1 MCISVE
7 WQKAT
12 VFISSTFND
21 MHAERDYL
29 IKEVF
34 PELKFWA
41 EKRKIHLTDVDLRW
55 GITEEESENK
65 GTVGTCLR
73 HIDKCRPFFICFIG
87 QRRGWIPDF
96 EKDINEE
103 TKNRYPSIENIA
115 ANRSLTEIEIEH
127 AIFSPL
133 YQKIADEIEYFP
145 ATEFNLF
152 FFRKDNYIS
161 KLNEE
166 QKNIYLDGA
175 NDDEKLEKLKN
186 KILNKER
193 EINKENSD
201 KKICI
206 KVNEYEGDWNENLT
220 LRELSHYGN
229 SADKGK
235 LTNFKCGNKPLK
247 DVIIEELKEQ
257 ITLAFPENKTIDYD
271 SKIDRELD
279 QQNIFIYM
287 NNENFIDRSD
297 YVSSLKKYI
306 ESDEKTTYIVSSK
319 PGYGKTML
327 LSKFT
332 DSFKSIFPD
341 KKLYKRFCAT
351 STLSLDNYSLWKS
364 IIDEAKLDKTK
375 ITYPQD
381 YDELKN
387 NIKEILEAISEKGD
401 CVIVIDAL
409 NQMENGLDILEWIPE
424 LPDNLK
430 IITSFTDYENGRNLS
445 WNIENENICR
455 NHLILKELND
465 DEKRNLIKTYLGNYL
480 KELDNEEIEKICH
493 LKGSG
498 NPLYLKILLTELCL
512 FGSHDQLESKIEQ
525 FGDTPETAFDHVL
538 ERLEE
543 DENLKGE
550 TKIVPLIFYH
560 LSNAKLGLSE
570 QELVSLIKSETD
582 LDDKYI
588 KDTIRISLRQ
598 VRPFMVQKEGKHDFY
613 YGSFKDASLKRYLK
627 EDINR

>member
-1 MCISVE
+1 MCILVE

-12 VFISSTFND
+12 VFISSTFDD

-41 EKRKIHLTDVDLRW
+41 EKRKIHLTDIDLRW

-87 QRRGWIPDF
+87 QRIGWIPDF
-96 EKDINEE
+96 KHDINEE
-103 TKNRYPSIENIA
+103 TKNRYPSIQKLVN
-115 ANRSLTEIEIEH
+115 NKSLTEIEIEH

-133 YQKIADEIEYFP
+133 YQKINDGKIEYCP
-145 ATEFNLF
+145 PTKFNLF
-152 FFRKDNYIS
+152 FFRQDNFTD
-161 KLNEE
+161 KLNDA
-166 QKNIYLDGA
+166 QKSVYGN
-175 NDDEKLEKLKN
+175 NTEDDEKLEIIKN
-186 KILNKER
+186 RILNKEE
-193 EINKENSD
+193 EINNGDCED
-201 KKICI
+201 KICI
-206 KVNEYEGDWNENLT
+206 KVNRYCGQWNEDLT

-229 SADKGK
+229 SVDKGR

-247 DVIIEELKEQ
+247 DVIIEQLKEQ
-257 ITLAFPENKTIDYD
+257 ITQAFPDNKEIDYD
-271 SKIDRELD
+271 SRIDKELD
-279 QQNIFIYM
+279 KQNIFIYK
-287 NNENFIDRSD
+287 NNENFIERFN
-297 YVSSLKKYI
+297 YMTSLKKYV
-306 ESDEKTTYIVSSK
+306 ESEERTTYAVISK

-332 DSFKSIFPD
+332 NNFGSLYPN
-341 KKLYKRFCAT
+341 KKLYKRFCGT
-351 STLSLDNYSLWKS
+351 SNLSLDNYLLWKS
-364 IIDEAKLDKTK
+364 IIDEAGIDKSK
-375 ITYPQD
+375 NIYPND

-387 NIKEILEAISEKGD
+387 NACEILEEISRKGD
-401 CVIVIDAL
+401 SVIVIDAL
-409 NQMENGLDILEWIPE
+409 NQMENGLDMLEWIPK

-430 IITSFTDYENGRNLS
+430 IIISFTDNSDDENLS
-445 WNIENENICR
+445 LHIKNENISSDY
-455 NHLILKELND
+455 LVIDELND
-465 DEKRNLIKTYLGNYL
+465 DEKRDLIKSYLKNYL
-480 KELDNEEIEKICH
+480 KELDNEEIDKICH

-512 FGSHDQLESKIEQ
+512 LGSHNQLESKIEQ

-543 DENLKGE
+543 DEKLKGK
-550 TKIVPLIFYH
+550 TRIVPLIFYH
-560 LSNAKLGLSE
+560 LSKVKLGLSE
-570 QELVSLIKSETD
+570 QELVSIIKIKTK

-588 KDTIRISLRQ
+588 KDIIRISLRQ

-613 YGSFKDASLKRYLK
+613 DGSFKDAALKRYANLT
-627 EDINR
+627 